1 LSCCPHCVSEGMV
14 QTMKMMQRKNIA
26 IIYLLI
32 LCIGTILSLYI
43 PKNETTANAAMIIPS
58 DAIRLRILAN
68 SDSGKDQ
75 EIKRLVRDEVNA
87 EITKWVSD
95 LTSKA
100 EAKRVI
106 QEGLPELQKI
116 AERVVAEENS
126 DQSVEVD
133 FGTVEFPTKLYGQ
146 FLYPAGEYEAILIT
160 LGEGS
165 GANWWCVLFPPLC
178 FLDFSNGVAVS
189 EGFDETEEEDQESPV
204 YTSEDEEPVEV
215 KFFLAE
221 LWGKIFG

>member
-1 LSCCPHCVSEGMV
+1 MV